1 MQGELP
7 TRLLNLHASDSVV
20 GGMRT
25 APRLLAAAAALSLLV
40 AACGDDDDEP
50 SEQATTQDDGGD
62 TTTTA
67 AATGGDADVAVA
79 ETDLGEVLV
88 DAEGN
93 TLYMFDNDS
102 GGTSSCEGGCA
113 EQWPPLE
120 TDGEPT
126 AGEGAD
132 AALLGT
138 TDRSDG
144 TTQVTYADLPLY
156 TYAPDSGP
164 GDTTGQGVGDVWWV
178 VGPDGEPVRDA
189 AGGGSSGGSTTT
201 AAGTPDPG
209 Y

>member
-1 MQGELP
+1 
-7 TRLLNLHASDSVV
+7 
-20 GGMRT
+20 MRI

-40 AACGDDDDEP
+40 AACGDDDEP

-67 AATGGDADVAVA
+67 AATGEDADVAVA

-120 TDGEPT
+120 TEGEPA

-144 TTQVTYADLPLY
+144 TTQVTYDGLPLY
-156 TYAPDSGP
+156 TYAPDGGP

-178 VGPDGEPVRDA
+178 VAPDGEPVRDA
-189 AGGGSSGGSTTT
+189 EGAGAAGGSTTT
-201 AAGTPDPG
+201 AAGSADIPG

>member
-1 MQGELP
+1 
-7 TRLLNLHASDSVV
+7 
-20 GGMRT
+20 MRT

-40 AACGDDDDEP
+40 AACGDEDDGPTD
-50 SEQATTQDDGGD
+50 QATARDDT

-67 AATGGDADVAVA
+67 ATEGDGDVAVA

-93 TLYMFDNDS
+93 TLYMFDQDS

-132 AALLGT
+132 AGLLGT

-144 TTQVTYADLPLY
+144 TAQVTYDGLPLY

-164 GDTTGQGVGDVWWV
+164 GDTTGQGVGGVWWV
-178 VGPDGEPVRDA
+178 VAPDGEPIRGDGA
-189 AGGGSSGGSTTT
+189 GGSTTT
-201 AAGTPDPG
+201 AAGSADIPG

>member
-1 MQGELP
+1 
-7 TRLLNLHASDSVV
+7 
-20 GGMRT
+20 MRT
-25 APRLLAAAAALSLLV
+25 APRLLAAAAALSLLF

-50 SEQATTQDDGGD
+50 SDSAATQDDGGD
-62 TTTTA
+62 TTTSTSA
-67 AATGGDADVAVA
+67 AAGGDADVAVA

-88 DAEGN
+88 DGEGN

-132 AALLGT
+132 SALLGT
-138 TDRSDG
+138 IERTDG
-144 TTQVTYADLPLY
+144 TTQVTYDGLPLY
-156 TYAPDSGP
+156 TFAPDGGP
-164 GDTTGQGVGDVWWV
+164 GDTTGQGVGEVWWV
-178 VGPDGEPVRDA
+178 VAPDGAPVRDA
-189 AGGGSSGGSTTT
+189 EGGGSTTT
-201 AAGTPDPG
+201 AAGAANVPG